1 MLVHEARARLEGRA
15 PEFGNLEDRAA
26 VVTLALYHQAAA
38 QAARRLK
45 TPKRLIAK
53 LQDLEQS
60 DAATLE
66 AYLHPSLARRKRRQ
80 LGR

>member
-1 MLVHEARARLEGRA
+1 MLVHEARARFEGRA
-15 PEFGNLEDRAA
+15 PEFGNAEDRQA
-26 VVTLALYHQAAA
+26 VVLLALYHQAAA
-38 QAARRLK
+38 KARVRYTTSRRLSM
-45 TPKRLIAK
+45 K
-53 LQDLEQS
+53 LDDFEQA

>member
-26 VVTLALYHQAAA
+26 VVTLALYHQAAGK
-38 QAARRLK
+38 ARSSHTTADRLEK
-45 TPKRLIAK
+45 K
-53 LQDLEQS
+53 LQNLEQS

-66 AYLHPSLARRKRRQ
+66 AYLHPSLARRKRRR